1 MSYSQ
6 AVGTTDIHNR
16 DIMKIFKKF
25 IKNQSAMEYLMTYG
39 WSILIIAVVLGALS
53 FLGVFNPMT
62 FTPKATVGGC
72 QVIKNTQLNVSN
84 LAGSCNNQI
93 PQYVAQFAGNDPSNV
108 ITQIADYQSAN
119 SITITAWVKAVG
131 TGTPEG
137 TVVALTTYGNTF
149 SANIIQGVSLGYSN
163 VGVSGAPT
171 FGECCSHGAA
181 VGNEALGQNTWYF
194 LAGTMSS
201 NGEIIYLNG
210 LKNGTSTISENLV
223 GANQINIGIRNGDS
237 FGDFKGMIADVQV
250 YDEPLSNTSI
260 LSLYQE
266 GIGGVPV
273 DLQHLIAWYPL
284 NGNANDYSGNNNDG
298 IVGTATFTSDWYNGY
313 SQP

>member
-62 FTPKATVGGC
+62 FTPKATAGGC

-149 SANIIQGVSLGYSN
+149 SANIIQGVSLGYST
-163 VGVSGAPT
+163 VGVSGAPA

-273 DLQHLIAWYPL
+273 DLQNLIAWYPL